1 MKKFLIGCGI
11 VAALGIAC
19 IVVGTWAIAQWAKSK
34 LPDTKRIEAMQ
45 KDLEQRFGTRD
56 EFVPASTLDPTR
68 VEIFL
73 TIRDSLVG
81 RGTVVADD
89 IENLSR
95 ISKQIDKKDRGLIER
110 IVQGTN
116 VARGGFGTLTHAM
129 EYTIQRDQ
137 ALLNAEMGHGE
148 YGYLF
153 ALSYSSYLEWIPAA
167 GDTATADQVVHSNT
181 DGAQTLWAMRET
193 FIRQLRNLETA
204 LVAAKARDRADEE
217 LLTLIRSEIAA
228 TTGGGRFPL
237 AGHVPADWRTV
248 LDRYRERITAT
259 RPKSSDELFLDRVQ
273 YRSEG
278 FNFQIERETKSQSP
292 GG

>member
-34 LPDTKRIEAMQ
+34 FPDTKHIEAMQ
-45 KDLEQRFGTRD
+45 KDLEERFGER
-56 EFVPASTLDPTR
+56 EKFVPASTLDPTR
-68 VEIFL
+68 VEMFL

-95 ISKQIDKKDRGLIER
+95 ISKQVDKKNRGLIER

-116 VARGGFGTLTHAM
+116 VARGGIGTWTHAM
-129 EYTIQRDQ
+129 EYAIQRDQ
-137 ALLNAEMGHGE
+137 ALLAAGMGHGE

-153 ALSYSSYLEWIPAA
+153 ALSYFSYLEWIPAV

-181 DGAQTLWAMRET
+181 GGAQTLWAMRET
-193 FIRQLRNLETA
+193 FIRQLRNLETK
-204 LVAAKARDRADEE
+204 LVAAPARDRAAEE

-259 RPKSSDELFLDRVQ
+259 RPKSPDELFLDRMQ
-273 YRSEG
+273 FRDEE
-278 FNFQIERETKSQSP
+278 FNFQIERDTKSQSP

>member
-34 LPDTKRIEAMQ
+34 FPDTKRIEAMQ
-45 KDLEQRFGTRD
+45 KDLEERFGERD
-56 EFVPASTLDPTR
+56 KFVPASTLDPTR
-68 VEIFL
+68 VEMFL

-95 ISKQIDKKDRGLIER
+95 IGKQMDKKNRGLIER
-110 IVQGTN
+110 IVQGRN
-116 VARGGFGTLTHAM
+116 AARSGIGIATRAM
-129 EYTIQRDQ
+129 EYTAQRDT
-137 ALLNAEMGHGE
+137 ALLAAGMGHGE

-153 ALSYSSYLEWIPAA
+153 ALSYFSYLEWIPAV

-181 DGAQTLWAMRET
+181 GGAQTLWAMRET
-193 FIRQLRNLETA
+193 FIRQLRNLETK
-204 LVAAKARDRADEE
+204 LVAAPARDRAAEE

-259 RPKSSDELFLDRVQ
+259 RPKSPDELFLDRMQ
-273 YRSEG
+273 FRDEE
-278 FNFQIERETKSQSP
+278 FNFQIERDTKSQSP